1 MDREPVR
8 ACVVTFGC
16 QMNKLDSQLLRGELA
31 RSGFKLVADP
41 DGADVVIYNTCSVR
55 EHAEQRLFSH
65 LGSYRRRAQREPRF
79 ILGVIGC
86 TAQRLGARIR
96 QRFPFV
102 DLVCGTRAFLAVPGH
117 LERIFDGHGPIVDVD
132 ERGGTGQG
140 RSAAVRFDRMPC
152 MRESQQSAYVSVMR
166 GCDNFCAY
174 CVVPYVRG
182 REASRSPREIVEEVS
197 ALAADG
203 VREVTLLGQN
213 VNSYGRTLEEDLDL
227 ADLLRMLDGID
238 GLERLRFVTSHPRD
252 MSEEI
257 LRAVGELDTVCEH
270 LHVPAQ
276 SGSDAVLRRM
286 RRGYTA
292 DRYRMMARRARELIP
307 EVALASDFIVGFPG
321 ETDADFRRTLELLR
335 EMRFQQCY
343 LFKYSSRP
351 GTSAARLPDDVP
363 EEVKRERHRVLLEA
377 QEQVDAER
385 RGAMVGREVEILV
398 DGVSKGDET
407 KLSGRTRQN
416 DIVAFEGPQE
426 LAGQLHRVR
435 IVDFTPLTLFGGS
448 VEVGAGGG
456 G

>member
-1 MDREPVR
+1 
-8 ACVVTFGC
+8 
-16 QMNKLDSQLLRGELA
+16 
-31 RSGFKLVADP
+31 
-41 DGADVVIYNTCSVR
+41 
-55 EHAEQRLFSH
+55 
-65 LGSYRRRAQREPRF
+65 
-79 ILGVIGC
+79 
-86 TAQRLGARIR
+86 
-96 QRFPFV
+96 
-102 DLVCGTRAFLAVPGH
+102 
-117 LERIFDGHGPIVDVD
+117 
-132 ERGGTGQG
+132 
-140 RSAAVRFDRMPC
+140 
-152 MRESQQSAYVSVMR
+152 MR